1 MKLVILGTTSGV
13 PTKERNHMSMFL
25 SVKNMGILIDCGEG
39 TQTQLKKAG
48 ISFSKINK
56 IILTHWHGDH
66 VFGLPGLLSSMG
78 LAEYSETLEIIG
90 PKGSKKYLENMQN
103 SFEGG
108 FGIQIKVNESIKI
121 RSNIVFENDDFK
133 INTLPLEHGEA
144 AQGYRIEEKS
154 VRKVKKEILSKYK
167 VPSSPLIKKLEEGKD
182 IEYEGK
188 KITAKEATFLEK
200 GKIFSVVLDTR
211 LCDNAFNLCK
221 DADLAVLEST
231 YLPDLQK
238 KATEYEHMTVED
250 ACKIANESN
259 VKKLVLTHFSPRYK
273 NLNDIKESA
282 QSFFENVVIAE
293 EFMEITF

>member
-13 PTKERNHMSMFL
+13 PTKQRNHMSMFL
-25 SVKNMGILIDCGEG
+25 SVKNVGILIDCGEG

-56 IILTHWHGDH
+56 ILLTHWHGDH

-90 PKGSKKYLENMQN
+90 PKGTKNYLENMAN
-103 SFEGG
+103 SFEGK
-108 FGIQIKVNESIKI
+108 FGVNIKVTERTLEKI
-121 RSNIVFENDDFK
+121 VYENDDFK
-133 INTLPLEHGEA
+133 IISLPLVHGKA
-144 AQGYRIEEKS
+144 SQGYRIEENPVVKI
-154 VRKVKKEILSKYK
+154 RKEVIDKYK
-167 VPSSPLIKKLEEGKD
+167 IPSSPLMKKLQEGKD
-182 IEYEGK
+182 IVYEGK
-188 KITAKEATFLEK
+188 KITAKEATYLEP

-211 LCDNAFNLCK
+211 LCDNAYKLCK

-238 KATEYEHMTVED
+238 KATEYEHLTVQD
-250 ACKIANESN
+250 ACKIANESG

-293 EFMEITF
+293 ELMEITF